1 MPEPARTLLEAAL
14 VAAVALGV
22 GLCVNAVH
30 PEGLSLTR
38 DHFPA
43 AAPQASMPAN
53 DEAPAADPAR
63 AAGRTAPVP
72 DAVQAEPAVPEAEP
86 APAPGPAESA
96 VLQRLHARGLRV
108 LDLAEARAVF
118 EDPAYAAGAY
128 VFVDARGDDDYR
140 AGHVPGAFQYD
151 RFHPER
157 HIDALLPACRAALQ
171 VVVYCLGGECEDS
184 EFAALDLQHMG
195 VDPQRIAVFAGGW
208 TEWSA
213 AGLPAETGARGG
225 GDG

>member
-1 MPEPARTLLEAAL
+1 MKEPARTLLEAAL
-14 VAAVALGV
+14 VAAVALGG
-22 GLCVNAVH
+22 GLCANAVH
-30 PEGLSLTR
+30 PDGLSLGR
-38 DHFPA
+38 DYFRT
-43 AAPQASMPAN
+43 AAP
-53 DEAPAADPAR
+53 EA
-63 AAGRTAPVP
+63 
-72 DAVQAEPAVPEAEP
+72 P
-86 APAPGPAESA
+86 APAPAVEASPVPAPLIDSAHAEPVVPDVAPATGPGAPESA
-96 VLQRLHARGLRV
+96 VLQRLHARGLQV
-108 LDLAEARAVF
+108 LSLAEARATF

-157 HIDALLPACRAALQ
+157 HINELLPACHAALQ

-184 EFAALDLQHMG
+184 EFAALDLQGMG
-195 VDPQRIAVFAGGW
+195 IDSQRIAVFAGGW
-208 TEWSA
+208 AEWSA

>member
-1 MPEPARTLLEAAL
+1 MKEPARTLLEAAL
-14 VAAVALGV
+14 VAAVALGG
-22 GLCVNAVH
+22 GLCANAVH
-30 PEGLSLTR
+30 PDGLSLGR
-38 DHFPA
+38 DYFRTATPEAPAPAVEASPAVAPAVESGFTEPVLPA
-43 AAPQASMPAN
+43 AA
-53 DEAPAADPAR
+53 
-63 AAGRTAPVP
+63 
-72 DAVQAEPAVPEAEP
+72 P
-86 APAPGPAESA
+86 APAPGAAASA

-108 LDLAEARAVF
+108 LDLAEARATF

-157 HIDALLPACRAALQ
+157 HIDALLPACHAALQ

-184 EFAALDLQHMG
+184 EFAALDLQGMG
-195 VDPQRIAVFAGGW
+195 IDPQRIAVFAGGW
-208 TEWSA
+208 AEWSA
-213 AGLPAETGARGG
+213 AGLPVETGARGG